1 VTSEAVVLI
10 RRGKA
15 AGGLEILVDWRFGGV
30 VRVAEI
36 VVVGAGVIGLGV
48 AYELA
53 RRGARVTVLDAR
65 AAGLGASQ
73 ASAGVLAPYIEAPA
87 QGALRDLS
95 VESLGLYD
103 EFVARVTRDARTEV
117 EYRHTGTIDVAL
129 DADEAEHLKAT
140 AGALETL
147 GVRTEWRQGADI
159 FRLAPAIAPA
169 AVAALF
175 IPDHA
180 LVSAPGLVR
189 ALVRAGESHGV
200 TYRSGARVTKITRH
214 GDRLSVHIEAGPATA
229 AAHGAGTAGESETIS
244 AENVVIA
251 AGSWSGQIDTGDTP
265 AVPVRPVRG
274 QLLHLG
280 WRATPFAH
288 VLWGARCYMVPWQDG
303 TVLVGATVEE
313 VGFAEDVTVA
323 GVHTLLSAAAELV
336 PETMSARFKEARVG
350 LRPATTDTVPVIGPS
365 PSMPG
370 LFYATGHYRN
380 GILLAPLTA
389 VMLADGI
396 LEGRWHRLLD
406 ATSPARFHARD
417 VFRAQA

>member
-1 VTSEAVVLI
+1 
-10 RRGKA
+10 
-15 AGGLEILVDWRFGGV
+15 
-30 VRVAEI
+30 VAEI
-36 VVVGAGVIGLGV
+36 VVVGSGIIGLGV

-103 EFVARVTRDARTEV
+103 EFVARVVGDARMDV
-117 EYRHTGTIDVAL
+117 EYRRTGTIDVAL
-129 DADEAEHLKAT
+129 DADEAERLKA
-140 AGALETL
+140 AAHLLDAL
-147 GVRTEWRQGADI
+147 GVRTEWREGVDI
-159 FRLAPAIAPA
+159 FRLAPSIAPA
-169 AVAALF
+169 AVGALF
-175 IPDHA
+175 IAEHA

-189 ALVRAGESHGV
+189 ALVRASEAHGV
-200 TYRSGARVTKITRH
+200 THRTGARVTKVTRQ
-214 GDRLSVHIEAGPATA
+214 GDRLSVHLASAGSGSA
-229 AAHGAGTAGESETIS
+229 AVAGAGGETLD
-244 AENVVIA
+244 ADNVVIA
-251 AGSWSGQIDTGDTP
+251 AGSWSGQIDTGVAS

-274 QLLHLG
+274 QLLHLA
-280 WRATPFAH
+280 WQAAPLAH

-336 PETMSARFKEARVG
+336 PDTMSARFKEARVG
-350 LRPATTDTVPVIGPS
+350 LRPATTDTMPVIGPS
-365 PSMPG
+365 PEMPG

-389 VMLADGI
+389 MMLADGI

>member
-1 VTSEAVVLI
+1 
-10 RRGKA
+10 
-15 AGGLEILVDWRFGGV
+15 
-30 VRVAEI
+30 
-36 VVVGAGVIGLGV
+36 
-48 AYELA
+48 
-53 RRGARVTVLDAR
+53 VTVLDAR
-65 AAGLGASQ
+65 APGLGASQ

-103 EFVARVTRDARTEV
+103 EFVARVASDARTEV
-117 EYRHTGTIDVAL
+117 EYRRTGTIDVAL
-129 DADEAEHLKAT
+129 DADEAERLKAT
-140 AGALETL
+140 AGVLETL
-147 GVRTEWRQGADI
+147 GVRTDWREGAGI

-189 ALVRAGESHGV
+189 ALVRAGEAHGV
-200 TYRSGARVTKITRH
+200 AYRSGTRVTKIVRH
-214 GDRLSVHIEAGPATA
+214 GDRLSVHTGAAGATA
-229 AAHGAGTAGESETIS
+229 SAIAGAAAPEPSETLI
-244 AENVVIA
+244 ADNVVIA
-251 AGSWSGQIDTGDTP
+251 AGCWSGQIDTGDAP

-274 QLLHLG
+274 QLLHLA
-280 WRATPFAH
+280 WSAAPLAH

-313 VGFAEDVTVA
+313 AGFAEDVTVA

-336 PETMSARFKEARVG
+336 PDTMSARFKEARVG

-365 PSMPG
+365 PDMPG

>member
-1 VTSEAVVLI
+1 
-10 RRGKA
+10 
-15 AGGLEILVDWRFGGV
+15 
-30 VRVAEI
+30 VAEI
-36 VVVGAGVIGLGV
+36 VVVGSGIIGLSV

-87 QGALRDLS
+87 QGPLRDLS

-103 EFVARVTRDARTEV
+103 EFVARVTSDARTEV

-129 DADEAEHLKAT
+129 DADEAERLKAM
-140 AGALETL
+140 ANVLETL
-147 GVRTEWRQGADI
+147 GVRTEWREGADI

-169 AVAALF
+169 ATAALF
-175 IPDHA
+175 IPEHA

-189 ALVRAGESHGV
+189 ALVRAGEAHGV
-200 TYRSGARVTKITRH
+200 VFRSGTRVTKITRH
-214 GDRLSVHIEAGPATA
+214 GDRLSVHIGAASVA
-229 AAHGAGTAGESETIS
+229 AAANAAGAAAAGETLI
-244 AENVVIA
+244 ADNVVIA
-251 AGSWSGQIDTGDTP
+251 AGSWSGQIDTGEAP

-274 QLLHLG
+274 QLLHLA
-280 WRATPFAH
+280 WNTAPLAH

-336 PETMSARFKEARVG
+336 PDTMSARFKEARVG
-350 LRPATTDTVPVIGPS
+350 LRPASSDTVPVIGPS
-365 PSMPG
+365 PEMPG

-396 LEGRWHRLLD
+396 LDGRWHRLLD

>member
-1 VTSEAVVLI
+1 VS
-10 RRGKA
+10 
-15 AGGLEILVDWRFGGV
+15 
-30 VRVAEI
+30 EI
-36 VVVGAGVIGLGV
+36 VVVGSGIIGLGV

-73 ASAGVLAPYIEAPA
+73 ASAGVLAPFIEAPA
-87 QGALRDLS
+87 PGALRDLS

-103 EFVARVTRDARTEV
+103 DFVARVTSDARTEV

-129 DADEAEHLKAT
+129 DTDEAERLKAT
-140 AGALETL
+140 DTVLRTL
-147 GVRTEWRQGADI
+147 GVRTEWREDADI
-159 FRLAPAIAPA
+159 FRLAPSIAPA

-175 IPDHA
+175 IPEHK
-180 LVSAPGLVR
+180 LVSAPGLVH
-189 ALVRAGESHGV
+189 ALVRAGEAHGV
-200 TYRSGARVTKITRH
+200 TVRSGTPVTKITRQ
-214 GDRLSVHIEAGPATA
+214 GDRLSVHI
-229 AAHGAGTAGESETIS
+229 GAGANPEVLTAD
-244 AENVVIA
+244 NVVIA
-251 AGSWSGQIDTGDTP
+251 AGCWSGQIDTGDAP

-274 QLLHLG
+274 QLLHLA
-280 WRATPFAH
+280 WNAAPLAH

-336 PETMSARFKEARVG
+336 PDTMSARFKEARVG
-350 LRPATTDTVPVIGPS
+350 LRPASSDTVPVIGPS
-365 PSMPG
+365 PEMPG

>member
-1 VTSEAVVLI
+1 
-10 RRGKA
+10 
-15 AGGLEILVDWRFGGV
+15 
-30 VRVAEI
+30 VAEI
-36 VVVGAGVIGLGV
+36 VVVGSGIIGLGV

-103 EFVARVTRDARTEV
+103 EFVARVASDARTEV

-129 DADEAEHLKAT
+129 DAEEAERLKAT
-140 AGALETL
+140 ADVLDAL
-147 GVRTEWRQGADI
+147 GVRTEWREGADI
-159 FRLAPAIAPA
+159 FRLAPAVAPA
-169 AVAALF
+169 AVGALV

-189 ALVRAGESHGV
+189 ALVRAGEAHGV
-200 TYRSGARVTKITRH
+200 THRSGTRVTKIARH
-214 GDRLSVHIEAGPATA
+214 GDRLSVHIGA
-229 AAHGAGTAGESETIS
+229 AADSASAAAATEILTAD
-244 AENVVIA
+244 NVVIA
-251 AGSWSGQIDTGDTP
+251 AGCWSGQIDTGDAP

-274 QLLHLG
+274 QLLHLA
-280 WRATPFAH
+280 WTAAPLTH

-323 GVHTLLSAAAELV
+323 GVHTLITAAAELV
-336 PETMSARFKEARVG
+336 PDTMSARFKEARVG
-350 LRPATTDTVPVIGPS
+350 LRPASSDTVPVIGPS
-365 PSMPG
+365 PEMPG

-389 VMLADGI
+389 MMLADGI

>member
-1 VTSEAVVLI
+1 L
-10 RRGKA
+10 
-15 AGGLEILVDWRFGGV
+15 
-30 VRVAEI
+30 AEI
-36 VVVGAGVIGLGV
+36 VVIGSGIIGLSV

-87 QGALRDLS
+87 QGPLRDLS

-103 EFVARVTRDARTEV
+103 EFVARVTRDAQTEV

-140 AGALETL
+140 TRVLETL
-147 GVRTEWRQGADI
+147 GVRTEWREGADI

-175 IPDHA
+175 IPEHA
-180 LVSAPGLVR
+180 FVSAPGLVR
-189 ALVRAGESHGV
+189 ALFLASEAHGA
-200 TYRSGARVTKITRH
+200 THRGGTRVTKITRH
-214 GDRLSVHIEAGPATA
+214 GDRLSVHTENAGGRETLTA
-229 AAHGAGTAGESETIS
+229 D
-244 AENVVIA
+244 NVVIA
-251 AGSWSGQIDTGDTP
+251 AGSWSGQIDTGDAP

-274 QLLHLG
+274 QLLHLA
-280 WRATPFAH
+280 WNPSVAPLAH

-336 PETMSARFKEARVG
+336 PDTMSARFKEARVG
-350 LRPATTDTVPVIGPS
+350 LRPASSDTVPVIGPS
-365 PSMPG
+365 PEMPG

-396 LEGRWHRLLD
+396 LEGRWHHLLD

>member
-1 VTSEAVVLI
+1 
-10 RRGKA
+10 
-15 AGGLEILVDWRFGGV
+15 
-30 VRVAEI
+30 VAEI
-36 VVVGAGVIGLGV
+36 VVVGAGIIGVGV

-53 RRGARVTVLDAR
+53 RRGARVTVLDPR
-65 AAGLGASQ
+65 APGQGASQ

-87 QGALRDLS
+87 HGALRDLA

-103 EFVARVTRDARTEV
+103 EFVARVASDARTEL

-129 DADEAEHLKAT
+129 DADEAERLKTT
-140 AGALETL
+140 AGLLETL
-147 GVRTEWRQGADI
+147 GVRTEWREGADI
-159 FRLAPAIAPA
+159 FRLAPSIAPA
-169 AVAALF
+169 ATGALF

-189 ALVRAGESHGV
+189 ALVLAGEAHGV
-200 TYRSGARVTKITRH
+200 TYRGGTRVTKVTRH
-214 GDRLSVHIEAGPATA
+214 GDRLSVHIAGVASDTGSATSGA
-229 AAHGAGTAGESETIS
+229 AETLGAD
-244 AENVVIA
+244 NVVIA
-251 AGSWSGQIDTGDTP
+251 AGSWSGQIDTGDAP

-274 QLLHLG
+274 QLLHLA
-280 WRATPFAH
+280 WRAAPLAH

-336 PETMSARFKEARVG
+336 PDTMSARFKEARVG
-350 LRPATTDTVPVIGPS
+350 LRPASSDTVPVIGPS
-365 PSMPG
+365 PEMPG

>member
-1 VTSEAVVLI
+1 
-10 RRGKA
+10 
-15 AGGLEILVDWRFGGV
+15 
-30 VRVAEI
+30 VAEI
-36 VVVGAGVIGLGV
+36 VVVGAGIIGVGV

-53 RRGARVTVLDAR
+53 RRGARVTVLDPR
-65 AAGLGASQ
+65 APGQGASQ

-87 QGALRDLS
+87 HGALRDLA

-103 EFVARVTRDARTEV
+103 EFVARVASDARTEV

-129 DADEAEHLKAT
+129 DADEAERLKTT
-140 AGALETL
+140 AGLLETL
-147 GVRTEWRQGADI
+147 GVRTEWREGADI
-159 FRLAPAIAPA
+159 FRLAPSIAPA
-169 AVAALF
+169 ATGALF

-189 ALVRAGESHGV
+189 ALVLAGEARGV
-200 TYRSGARVTKITRH
+200 TYRGGTRVTKVTRH
-214 GDRLSVHIEAGPATA
+214 GDRLSVHIAGVASDTGSATSGA
-229 AAHGAGTAGESETIS
+229 AETLGAD
-244 AENVVIA
+244 NVVIA
-251 AGSWSGQIDTGDTP
+251 AGSWSGQIDTGDAP

-274 QLLHLG
+274 QLLHLA
-280 WRATPFAH
+280 WRAAPLAH

-336 PETMSARFKEARVG
+336 PDTMSARFKEARVG
-350 LRPATTDTVPVIGPS
+350 LRPASSDTVPVIGPS
-365 PSMPG
+365 PEMPG

-389 VMLADGI
+389 MMLADGI

>member
-1 VTSEAVVLI
+1 M
-10 RRGKA
+10 
-15 AGGLEILVDWRFGGV
+15 
-30 VRVAEI
+30 AEI
-36 VVVGAGVIGLGV
+36 VVVGAGIIGLGV

-87 QGALRDLS
+87 QGPLRDLS

-103 EFVARVTRDARTEV
+103 EFVARVTSDARTEV

-129 DADEAEHLKAT
+129 DADEADRLKAT
-140 AGALETL
+140 AGVLETL

-159 FRLAPAIAPA
+159 FRFAPAIAPA

-200 TYRSGARVTKITRH
+200 TYRSGTRVTKITRH
-214 GDRLSVHIEAGPATA
+214 GDRLSVHIDAGPATA
-229 AAHGAGTAGESETIS
+229 AAQHDGATVAAAGESETIS
-244 AENVVIA
+244 AEHVVIA

-274 QLLHLG
+274 QLLHLA

-350 LRPATTDTVPVIGPS
+350 LRPATTDTVPVIGLS

>member
-1 VTSEAVVLI
+1 M
-10 RRGKA
+10 
-15 AGGLEILVDWRFGGV
+15 
-30 VRVAEI
+30 AEI
-36 VVVGAGVIGLGV
+36 VVVGSGIIGLGV

-87 QGALRDLS
+87 PGPLRDLS

-103 EFVARVTRDARTEV
+103 EFVARVTSDARTEV

-129 DADEAEHLKAT
+129 DADEAERLKAT
-140 AGALETL
+140 AGVLETL
-147 GVRTEWRQGADI
+147 GVRTEWREGADI

-169 AVAALF
+169 AVGALF
-175 IPDHA
+175 VPEHA

-189 ALVRAGESHGV
+189 ALVRACEAHGV
-200 TYRSGARVTKITRH
+200 THRSGARVTKITRH
-214 GDRLSVHIEAGPATA
+214 GDRLSVHIGAGPGPGAGADRA
-229 AAHGAGTAGESETIS
+229 AAATETLI
-244 AENVVIA
+244 ADNVVIA
-251 AGSWSGQIDTGDTP
+251 AGSWSGQIDTGAAP

-274 QLLHLG
+274 QLLHLA
-280 WRATPFAH
+280 WNPSITPFEH

-336 PETMSARFKEARVG
+336 PDTMSARFKEARVG
-350 LRPATTDTVPVIGPS
+350 LRPASSDTVPVIGPS
-365 PSMPG
+365 PEMPG

>member
-1 VTSEAVVLI
+1 M
-10 RRGKA
+10 
-15 AGGLEILVDWRFGGV
+15 
-30 VRVAEI
+30 AEI
-36 VVVGAGVIGLGV
+36 VVVGSGIIGLGV

-73 ASAGVLAPYIEAPA
+73 ASAGVLAPFIEAPA
-87 QGALRDLS
+87 PGALRDLS
-95 VESLGLYD
+95 VESLELYD
-103 EFVARVTRDARTEV
+103 EFVARVTADARMDV

-129 DADEAEHLKAT
+129 DTHEADTLKAV

-147 GVRTEWRQGADI
+147 GVRTEWREGADI
-159 FRLAPAIAPA
+159 FRLAPAVSPA

-175 IPDHA
+175 IPGHA
-180 LVSAPGLVR
+180 FVSAPGLVH
-189 ALVRAGESHGV
+189 ALVHAAEAHGV
-200 TYRSGARVTKITRH
+200 TQRGGTRVTKITRH
-214 GDRLSVHIEAGPATA
+214 GDRLSVHTEAGADTGVITA
-229 AAHGAGTAGESETIS
+229 D
-244 AENVVIA
+244 NVVIA
-251 AGSWSGQIDTGDTP
+251 AGSWSGQIDTGDAP

-274 QLLHLG
+274 QLLHLA
-280 WRATPFAH
+280 WTATPFEH

-313 VGFAEDVTVA
+313 VGFAEDVTVK
-323 GVHTLLSAAAELV
+323 GVHTLLTAASELV
-336 PETMSARFKEARVG
+336 PDTMSARFKEARVG
-350 LRPATTDTVPVIGPS
+350 LRPASSDTVPVIGPS
-365 PSMPG
+365 PEMPG

-389 VMLADGI
+389 MMLADGI

>member
-1 VTSEAVVLI
+1 M
-10 RRGKA
+10 
-15 AGGLEILVDWRFGGV
+15 
-30 VRVAEI
+30 AEI
-36 VVVGAGVIGLGV
+36 VVVGSGIIGLGV

-53 RRGARVTVLDAR
+53 RRGARVTVVDAR
-65 AAGLGASQ
+65 GAGLGASQ

-87 QGALRDLS
+87 PGPLRDLS

-103 EFVARVTRDARTEV
+103 EFVARVTSDAKTDV
-117 EYRHTGTIDVAL
+117 EYRHTGTIDIAL
-129 DADEAEHLKAT
+129 DTDEAERLKAV
-140 AGALETL
+140 AGVLQTL
-147 GVRTEWRQGADI
+147 GVRTEWREGADI
-159 FRLAPAIAPA
+159 FRLVPSIAPA

-175 IPDHA
+175 LPEHA
-180 LVSAPGLVR
+180 FVSVPGMVR
-189 ALVRAGESHGV
+189 ALVRACEARGV
-200 TYRSGARVTKITRH
+200 TQRTGTRVRKISRQ
-214 GDRLSVHIEAGPATA
+214 GDRLSVELEA
-229 AAHGAGTAGESETIS
+229 AAAAPPTGREVLVAD
-244 AENVVIA
+244 NVVIA
-251 AGSWSGQIDTGDTP
+251 AGSWSGQIDTGDAP

-274 QLLHLG
+274 QLLHLA
-280 WRATPFAH
+280 WNPTAAPLAH

-336 PETMSARFKEARVG
+336 PDTMSARFKEARVG
-350 LRPATTDTVPVIGPS
+350 LRPASSDTVPVIGPS
-365 PSMPG
+365 PEMPG

-380 GILLAPLTA
+380 GILLTPLTA

>member
-1 VTSEAVVLI
+1 M
-10 RRGKA
+10 
-15 AGGLEILVDWRFGGV
+15 
-30 VRVAEI
+30 AEI
-36 VVVGAGVIGLGV
+36 VVIGSGIIGLGV

-87 QGALRDLS
+87 QGPLRDLS

-103 EFVARVTRDARTEV
+103 EFVARVAADARMEV
-117 EYRHTGTIDVAL
+117 EYRRTGTIDVAL
-129 DADEAEHLKAT
+129 DIDEADRLKAT
-140 AGALETL
+140 AGLLDAI
-147 GVRTEWRQGADI
+147 GVRTDWLEGVEI
-159 FRLAPAIAPA
+159 FRLAPSIAPA
-169 AVAALF
+169 AVGALF
-175 IPDHA
+175 VPDHA
-180 LVSAPGLVR
+180 MVSAPGLVR
-189 ALVRAGESHGV
+189 ALVRASESHGV
-200 TYRSGARVTKITRH
+200 THRTGARVTRITRQ
-214 GDRLSVHIEAGPATA
+214 GERLSVHLAAVGNADSTPASASVSTGEKL
-229 AAHGAGTAGESETIS
+229 GADS
-244 AENVVIA
+244 VVIA
-251 AGSWSGQIDTGDTP
+251 AGSWSGQIDTGDAP

-274 QLLHLG
+274 QLLHLA
-280 WRATPFAH
+280 WRAAPFAQ

-336 PETMSARFKEARVG
+336 PDTMSARFKEARVG

-365 PSMPG
+365 PEMPG

>member
-1 VTSEAVVLI
+1 M
-10 RRGKA
+10 
-15 AGGLEILVDWRFGGV
+15 
-30 VRVAEI
+30 AEI
-36 VVVGAGVIGLGV
+36 VVVGSGIIGLGV

-53 RRGARVTVLDAR
+53 RRGARVTVVDAR
-65 AAGLGASQ
+65 APGLGASQ

-103 EFVARVTRDARTEV
+103 EFVARVASDARTEI

-140 AGALETL
+140 AGVLETL
-147 GVRTEWRQGADI
+147 GVRMEWRQGADI

-180 LVSAPGLVR
+180 HVSAPGLVR
-189 ALVRAGESHGV
+189 ALVRAGEAHGV
-200 TYRSGARVTKITRH
+200 AYRSGTRVTKITRH
-214 GDRLSVHIEAGPATA
+214 GDRLSVHTGAAGATVNAADA
-229 AAHGAGTAGESETIS
+229 AAAAPAASDTLIAD
-244 AENVVIA
+244 NVVIA
-251 AGSWSGQIDTGDTP
+251 AGCWSGQIDTGEAP

-274 QLLHLG
+274 QLLHLA
-280 WRATPFAH
+280 WNAAPLAH

-323 GVHTLLSAAAELV
+323 GVHTLLTAAAELV
-336 PETMSARFKEARVG
+336 PDTMSARFKEARVG
-350 LRPATTDTVPVIGPS
+350 LRPASSDTVPVIGPS
-365 PSMPG
+365 PEMPG

>member
-1 VTSEAVVLI
+1 
-10 RRGKA
+10 
-15 AGGLEILVDWRFGGV
+15 
-30 VRVAEI
+30 VAEI
-36 VVVGAGVIGLGV
+36 VVVGSGIIGLSV

-87 QGALRDLS
+87 QGPLRDLS

-103 EFVARVTRDARTEV
+103 EFVARVTSDARTEV

-129 DADEAEHLKAT
+129 DADEAERLKAM
-140 AGALETL
+140 AGVLETL
-147 GVRTEWRQGADI
+147 GVRTEWREGADI

-169 AVAALF
+169 AEGALF
-175 IPDHA
+175 IPEHA
-180 LVSAPGLVR
+180 FVSAPGLVR
-189 ALVRAGESHGV
+189 ALVRAGEAHGV
-200 TYRSGARVTKITRH
+200 VFRSGTRVTRITRH
-214 GDRLSVHIEAGPATA
+214 GDRLSVHIGA
-229 AAHGAGTAGESETIS
+229 AEVTGESETLI
-244 AENVVIA
+244 ADNVVIA
-251 AGSWSGQIDTGDTP
+251 AGSWSGQIDTGEAP

-280 WRATPFAH
+280 WNTTPLAH

-336 PETMSARFKEARVG
+336 PDTMSARFKEARVG
-350 LRPATTDTVPVIGPS
+350 LRPASSDTVPVIGPA
-365 PSMPG
+365 PEMPG

-396 LEGRWHRLLD
+396 LDGRWHRLLD
-406 ATSPARFHARD
+406 ATSPARFHARN

>member
-1 VTSEAVVLI
+1 
-10 RRGKA
+10 
-15 AGGLEILVDWRFGGV
+15 
-30 VRVAEI
+30 VAEI
-36 VVVGAGVIGLGV
+36 VVVGSGIIGLGV

-103 EFVARVTRDARTEV
+103 EFVARVANDARTEV
-117 EYRHTGTIDVAL
+117 EYRHTGTVDVAL
-129 DADEAEHLKAT
+129 DADEAERLKAT
-140 AGALETL
+140 AAVLDTL
-147 GVRTEWRQGADI
+147 GVRTEWREGVEI

-169 AVAALF
+169 AVGALF
-175 IPDHA
+175 VPDHA

-189 ALVRAGESHGV
+189 ALVRACEAHGV
-200 TYRSGARVTKITRH
+200 THRSGTRVTKITRH
-214 GDRLSVHIEAGPATA
+214 GDRLSVHIGAGAAGATA
-229 AAHGAGTAGESETIS
+229 DAAAATETLTAD
-244 AENVVIA
+244 NVVIA
-251 AGSWSGQIDTGDTP
+251 AGSWSGQIDTGEAP

-274 QLLHLG
+274 QLLHLA
-280 WRATPFAH
+280 WTATPFSH

-323 GVHTLLSAAAELV
+323 GVHTLLTAAAELV
-336 PETMSARFKEARVG
+336 PDTMSARFKEARVG
-350 LRPATTDTVPVIGPS
+350 LRPASSDTVPVIGPS
-365 PSMPG
+365 PEMPG

-389 VMLADGI
+389 MMLADGI